1 MEVNIFTLVAALG
14 AGALSFLS
22 PCVLPLLPGYISLMS
37 GYSMQEISEGDVS
50 MRRVVG
56 MTGLFVLG
64 FTAVFVGLGAGATSV
79 ASMFRNPAFTTIAAW
94 VIIVMGLFIAI
105 TAVWTPSWLLP
116 VMRER
121 RVESHKARR
130 FGYFG
135 PPVMG
140 AAFAFGWTPC
150 IGPFLAST
158 LALASTSETV
168 GQGMLVLF
176 FYSLGLGIPFL
187 VTSLLLVKAFS
198 AFDWVK
204 RHFTVITVVSGLSLA
219 LFGLLMLTGQ
229 TASISGYAADFM
241 DWLGIDDFF
250 LR

>member
-1 MEVNIFTLVAALG
+1 
-14 AGALSFLS
+14 
-22 PCVLPLLPGYISLMS
+22 
-37 GYSMQEISEGDVS
+37 
-50 MRRVVG
+50 
-56 MTGLFVLG
+56 
-64 FTAVFVGLGAGATSV
+64 
-79 ASMFRNPAFTTIAAW
+79 
-94 VIIVMGLFIAI
+94 
-105 TAVWTPSWLLP
+105 
-116 VMRER
+116 
-121 RVESHKARR
+121 
-130 FGYFG
+130 
-135 PPVMG
+135 
-140 AAFAFGWTPC
+140 
-150 IGPFLAST
+150 
-158 LALASTSETV
+158 
-168 GQGMLVLF
+168 MLVLF